1 MKTESGE
8 KTQIEIVIGKQGKF
22 SANICPFLL
31 SLHDERASFDANKRK
46 VEKELTT
53 MATTT
58 RENERER
65 ERQTKGDKCAMC
77 VHTID
82 EIMNV
87 LCLHFLLAFSHNFL
101 FGSGS
106 LLFNRK
112 TVFFGCVPS
121 KRMST
126 YERLLRQKLTSKN
139 IK

>member
-65 ERQTKGDKCAMC
+65 ERDRRRETSVRCACTPSTK
-77 VHTID
+77 
-82 EIMNV
+82 
-87 LCLHFLLAFSHNFL
+87 
-101 FGSGS
+101 
-106 LLFNRK
+106 
-112 TVFFGCVPS
+112 
-121 KRMST
+121 
-126 YERLLRQKLTSKN
+126 
-139 IK
+139 